1 VRRKEEEGQRGGDTL
16 GREYWKRRRAASS
29 LAVAVVVDPCESLHL
44 VAVDYTDV
52 DVDVAGAGAV
62 DAAVVVDDVV
72 AVAVAGAGAVAA
84 VGAVGDHRTSSLR

>member
-1 VRRKEEEGQRGGDTL
+1 M
-16 GREYWKRRRAASS
+16 
-29 LAVAVVVDPCESLHL
+29 VVDPCESLHL

-52 DVDVAGAGAV
+52 DVDVAGAV

>member
-1 VRRKEEEGQRGGDTL
+1 M
-16 GREYWKRRRAASS
+16 
-29 LAVAVVVDPCESLHL
+29 VVDPCESLHL

-52 DVDVAGAGAV
+52 DVDVAGAG
-62 DAAVVVDDVV
+62 AVVVDDVV